1 MSSNPGVCAACNRSI
16 DSMAKLCPYCGANPA
31 TGERMDTE
39 ALMQEVFRPR
49 TVTTSESVMEYARQ
63 RQGVVITVSAFVAFL
78 IIAGVHQWATA
89 RNASAVSDSPA
100 VPLTEI
106 TDVTKKP
113 DETAPIPMPKL
124 DFQYEG
130 TPRRMRTYVVEQ
142 GAVTPPEV
150 IAAQQAA
157 AAAAPARPVPAAQA
171 PPARPPGAAPAT
183 PQPQAAPPAR
193 PQIR

>member
-1 MSSNPGVCAACNRSI
+1 MSSSQSSCAACNRTI
-16 DSMAKLCPYCGANPA
+16 DSGAKLCPFCGANPA
-31 TGERMDTE
+31 TGERLDTE
-39 ALMQEVFRPR
+39 ALVQEVFRPR

-63 RQGVVITVSAFVAFL
+63 RQGVVITVSAFVLFL
-78 IIAGVHQWATA
+78 ILAGLHQWATL

-113 DETAPIPMPKL
+113 DETTPVPMPTL

-130 TPRRMRTYVVEQ
+130 APRRMRTYVVEK

-157 AAAAPARPVPAAQA
+157 AAAKAAAPPPPRPIPAAQ
-171 PPARPPGAAPAT
+171 PPS
-183 PQPQAAPPAR
+183 AR
-193 PQIR
+193 PQAR

>member
-63 RQGVVITVSAFVAFL
+63 RQGVVVTVSAFLAFL
-78 IIAGVHQWATA
+78 IMVGIHQYITM
-89 RNASAVSDSPA
+89 RNANAVSDAPA

-113 DETAPIPMPKL
+113 DKTAPVPLPKL

-130 TPRRMRTYVVEQ
+130 TPRRMRTYVVEK
-142 GAVTPPEV
+142 GATTPPEV

-157 AAAAPARPVPAAQA
+157 AAAAAAAPPRPVPAAQA
-171 PPARPPGAAPAT
+171 PG
-183 PQPQAAPPAR
+183 AR
-193 PQIR
+193 PQVPAPTQPRPQTPQAR